1 LCFSGSA
8 SFFSGFSDSG
18 SLCCVFG
25 SGSDEAYNL
34 SFAGGI
40 ASFAYF
46 FDDVGCLQAF
56 LSKVKGFGPLFDYVG
71 RLACFA
77 S

>member
-1 LCFSGSA
+1 LCFSSSA

-18 SLCCVFG
+18 SLCCIFG
-25 SGSDEAYNL
+25 SSSDENYNL
-34 SFAGGI
+34 SLTGSI

-46 FDDVGCLQAF
+46 FDDVGRLQAF